1 MTRVKKDG
9 HEPRLLPS
17 SKFSS
22 LFEALTRRGYDVIG
36 PKVRDG
42 AIVLDRMQSAE
53 ELPIGWTDEQSPG
66 HYRLKRRE
74 DQAFFGFA
82 AAAQSWKKYFLPS
95 DARVWSAERSNGSFH
110 ILNNDVP
117 PPRPLALLGVR
128 PCDLA
133 AIAIEDRVLMQD
145 HYVDS
150 EYANRRQG
158 AFIVVAQC
166 THAAPTCFCAS
177 LTSGPAS
184 KPGFDLAITELLEPS
199 DIHAFVIHAG
209 SAKGAELL
217 SELETQPATSEDL
230 RRESELMENA
240 KQSQVRKLDLRG
252 LKEFASKKFDDD
264 CWDKIV
270 ARCLTCGNCTMSCP
284 TCFCSTIED
293 TSDITGNRVDRWRRW
308 DSCFTLSFSYIHG
321 GSVRTSTK
329 SRYRQWLTHKLVS
342 WVDQFGM
349 PGCVGCGRCI
359 TWCPVGIDL
368 TESVHT
374 IQEGKNNGDA

>member
-9 HEPRLLPS
+9 PKPRLLPS
-17 SKFSS
+17 SKFGS
-22 LFEALTRRGYDVIG
+22 LFEALMHRGYDVIG

-42 AIVLDRMQSAE
+42 AIVLDHIHSAE
-53 ELPIGWTDEQSPG
+53 QLPIGWTDEQSPG
-66 HYRLKRRE
+66 HYRLKRGE
-74 DQAFFGFA
+74 DQAYFAFA
-82 AAAQSWKKYFLPS
+82 AGAQSWKKYFLPS
-95 DARVWSAERSNGSFH
+95 DSRLWSAERSNGSFH
-110 ILNNDVP
+110 ILNNNAHP
-117 PPRPLALLGVR
+117 SRPLALVGVR

-133 AIAIEDRVLMQD
+133 AIAIQDRVLMQD
-145 HYVDS
+145 RYVDS
-150 EYANRRQG
+150 EYANRRRG

-177 LTSGPAS
+177 LNSGSAS
-184 KPGFDLAITELLEPS
+184 KSGFDLSITELFNAS
-199 DIHAFVIHAG
+199 NVHSFVVHAG

-217 SELETQPATSEDL
+217 SELETQPASSEDL
-230 RRESELMENA
+230 QRELEVIERA
-240 KQSQVRKLDLRG
+240 KQGQVRKLDLEG
-252 LKEFASKKFDDD
+252 LKELANKKFDDD
-264 CWDKIV
+264 CWDKIT

-293 TSDITGNRVDRWRRW
+293 TSDITGNRVERWRRW

-342 WVDQFGM
+342 WGDQFGM

-368 TESVHT
+368 TEAVRT
-374 IQEGKNNGDA
+374 IQEGNDNGNA